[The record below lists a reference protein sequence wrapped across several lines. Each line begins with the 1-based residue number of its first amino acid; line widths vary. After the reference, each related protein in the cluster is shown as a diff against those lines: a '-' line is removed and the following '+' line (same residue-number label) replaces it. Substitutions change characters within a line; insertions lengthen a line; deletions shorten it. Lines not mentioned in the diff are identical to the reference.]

1 MSHASVLPPLP
12 PRPVPSTDPAGRDGR
27 RTWLVL
33 ALVALAVVL
42 LGVAAVRALAG
53 FASGASSPEQA
64 VEDFL
69 EGMAAEDGV
78 ASIAALSPGEA
89 RGADAL
95 QEAVE
100 QRLASL
106 DVDAAALAGEGL
118 VASIEDLDL
127 SSEQLADGVAR
138 VTVEGGTF
146 VVERE
151 DGAPIDVA
159 ETFGPLGAL
168 VGLGAFAS
176 IEVESD
182 ASGSGSVVVSEG
194 PSRSFDGIDDGYGWY
209 ASTPEEDVADSLAD
223 EPVELD
229 RLEVPLAALW
239 SYVAMPFSWSGDD
252 LEDGADEGA
261 DVDTTFLV
269 VRHDDRWHVSIV
281 GTVADVVA
289 RVTEAPA
296 PDFAAL
302 ATALDAAESGD
313 RAVGATPDD
322 AIRLL
327 VESFGDGQV
336 ADVLDALP
344 VDLVGGLYPFASAL
358 QDLVDSDGLALDLAV
373 TDLATTQISDAN
385 GLVRLRVDRLAAEG
399 TAVEGAHSDDVD
411 LVLDGSCLTV
421 EGEEECLPAD
431 FVDATTIDGL
441 VLTLVEVEGGYQV
454 DPLATLYDNLATVA
468 AELPEAWLTQLL
480 GDPTDGERIPVGT
493 GTTAVTFDEA
503 GAALLEVPAEAG
515 DVLSVA
521 VEPGVEVDGLDVY
534 QSADPSFPDYA
545 SVVERGL
552 WDEAAEGEPVV
563 TAVTV
568 DESGDQL
575 VHVQLAEQRSAEV
588 AVTVNVGAVP
598 TVALGDPVELQY
610 GAYGVASFTADAVE
624 AAAEDGEV
632 VATGPGTASYCW
644 TDEGP
649 CAGLVVAA
657 GPGVTLDVESYEGGY
672 SDGLERE
679 PDAYDLPRA
688 DATLAG
694 AEDGLL
700 VTSLEDGE
708 LEVTL
713 DVATEGWVLLD
724 VVNHIEDGDL
734 VVTVLDADGEEV
746 DYADA
751 GLEHDDEWLDLE
763 LDPGTYTIVVELY
776 DDAGDPTGD
785 VDLLLS

>member
-12 PRPVPSTDPAGRDGR
+12 PRPERTTAAAGADGR

-42 LGVAAVRALAG
+42 LGVAAVRVLAG
-53 FASGASSPEQA
+53 FASGASTPEQA

-69 EGMAAEDGV
+69 EGAAAEDGV
-78 ASIAALSPGEA
+78 ASLAALSPGEA

-106 DVDAAALAGEGL
+106 ELDSAALAGEGL
-118 VASIEDLDL
+118 VASIEGLDL

-151 DGAPIDVA
+151 DGEPIDLG
-159 ETFGPLGAL
+159 ETLGPLGAL

-176 IEVESD
+176 IDVESD
-182 ASGSGSVVVSEG
+182 ASGSGSVIVSEG
-194 PSRSFDGIDDGYGWY
+194 PSRSFDGIDDGAGWY
-209 ASTPEEDVADSLAD
+209 AYSPED
-223 EPVELD
+223 EAEAQEEPAVLD

-239 SYVAMPFSWSGDD
+239 SYAAVPFTWSGDD
-252 LEDGADEGA
+252 DLGEGP
-261 DVDTTFLV
+261 DVATTFLV

-289 RVTEAPA
+289 RATDAPA
-296 PDFAAL
+296 PDFGAL
-302 ATALDAAESGD
+302 ADALDAAESGD

-336 ADVLDALP
+336 TDVLDALP

-358 QDLVDSDGLALDLAV
+358 QDLADEDGLALDLAV

-385 GLVRLRVDRLAAEG
+385 GLVRVRVDRLAAAG
-399 TAVEGAHSDDVD
+399 TAVEGSHSDDVD

-421 EGEEECLPAD
+421 EGDEECLPAD

-468 AELPEAWLTQLL
+468 AELPEAWLTQLM
-480 GDPTDGERIPVGT
+480 GPATYGERTPVGT
-493 GTTAVTFDEA
+493 GTTTVTVDEA
-503 GAALLEVPAEAG
+503 GAALLEVPAAAG

-521 VEPGVEVDGLDVY
+521 VEPGVELDGLDVY
-534 QSADPSFPDYA
+534 QSAAPDYPDYETA
-545 SVVERGL
+545 VHHGL
-552 WDEAAEGEPVV
+552 WDEAGEGEPAVV
-563 TAVTV
+563 ATTVT
-568 DESGDQL
+568 ESGDQL
-575 VHVQLAEQRSAEV
+575 VHLQLSDKRSAEV
-588 AVTVNVGAVP
+588 AVTVGVGAVP
-598 TVALGDPVELQY
+598 TVGVGDPVELQY
-610 GAYGVASFTADAVE
+610 GTYGVASFDG
-624 AAAEDGEV
+624 AAAGEDGEV
-632 VATGPGTASYCW
+632 VADGPGTTGYCW
-644 TDEGP
+644 AEDEP
-649 CAGLVVAA
+649 CTSLVVAA
-657 GPGVTLDVESYEGGY
+657 GPGVTLGVESYEDDYEDDYGDY
-672 SDGLERE
+672 ERE
-679 PDAYDLPRA
+679 ADAYDLPRA
-688 DATLAG
+688 GATLEG
-694 AEDGLL
+694 ATDGRLA
-700 VTSLEDGE
+700 TSLVDGE
-708 LEVTL
+708 REVTL

-776 DDAGDPTGD
+776 DDLGDASGD
-785 VDLLLS
+785 VELLLN